1 MTYTI
6 KFTKKADKDFTR
18 LDRVEMKKTA
28 QAIAKLATDPYLG
41 HPLTGKLNGARS
53 LEFSAPGGAYRA
65 AYVVR
70 DNLQRI
76 VIFMIGSHEGFYA
89 EAERRYQALNDGTK
103 ID

>member
-6 KFTKKADKDFTR
+6 QFTKKADKDFSH
-18 LDRVEMKKTA
+18 LDRIEMKKAA
-28 QAIAKLATDPYLG
+28 QAIAKLTTDPYLG

-70 DNLQRI
+70 DDFERI

-89 EAERRYQALNDGTK
+89 EAERRYEALNDLNQ